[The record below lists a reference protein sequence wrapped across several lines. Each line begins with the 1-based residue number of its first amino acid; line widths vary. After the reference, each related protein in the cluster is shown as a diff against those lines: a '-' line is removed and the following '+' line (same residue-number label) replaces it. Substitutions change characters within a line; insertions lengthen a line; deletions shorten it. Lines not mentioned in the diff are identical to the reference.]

1 MPPVYAATILGAA
14 DVAVV
19 FHSSYKNF
27 VLIKTTL
34 VLFSLKLE
42 IFATSLHKPAALDLL
57 ARLESVAS
65 ACKTQGF

>member
-1 MPPVYAATILGAA
+1 MPPAYAATILGAA

-34 VLFSLKLE
+34 FLFSLKLE
-42 IFATSLHKPAALDLL
+42 IFATSLHKPAAPDLL
-57 ARLESVAS
+57 ARLEYSS
-65 ACKTQGF
+65 LRL